1 MNGVLGAAV
10 MSGFKGDAVVND
22 GAKDE
27 RRNQE
32 LQDSVNAVF
41 HGVVWVVGWPDR
53 SGWVNGS
60 GYLGGVNPEKWVVV
74 IRDLDA
80 LSTVN
85 VIPLHTNGQRSM
97 GLDAGQTGASQR
109 LSN

>member
-10 MSGFKGDAVVND
+10 VSGFECDAVVDD

-32 LQDSVNAVF
+32 LQDSVNAIF

-60 GYLGGVNPEKWVVV
+60 DYSSGVNPEKWVVA
-74 IRDLDA
+74 IRDLDP
-80 LSTVN
+80 LPTVS
-85 VIPLHTNGQRSM
+85 VIPPHTNGQRSM
-97 GLDAGQTGASQR
+97 GLDAG
-109 LSN
+109 